1 MWPLK
6 QNCTQGLQEGRTDDY
21 DGMFI
26 RNVVYSL
33 TTLIVFLYL
42 GSALKYIIASTD
54 YSSVIR

>member
-1 MWPLK
+1 MWSLK

-26 RNVVYSL
+26 RNVVYNL
-33 TTLIVFLYL
+33 TTLIVFLYF
-42 GSALKYIIASTD
+42 GSTLKYIIASTD